1 MISTGVPSSQARDGQ
16 VMILTDVQDYREAY
30 REDYQEDFK
39 ADFKGE
45 YRAEYK
51 EDCQDPINPC
61 VILYRKN
68 GNLAALV
75 DSQLVPSHPNTRR
88 EPTIAVKRQHSS
100 LTTNLCDGN
109 QKMGSTCV
117 CVHRHYGIA
126 SGCVTSDELY
136 IFWRFV
142 QIILVEAEWIS
153 LLAVIRIISLKP
165 HLIFSSTSFLSIP

>member
-1 MISTGVPSSQARDGQ
+1 MISTDAPSSQARDGQ

-39 ADFKGE
+39 EE
-45 YRAEYK
+45 YKAEYK
-51 EDCQDPINPC
+51 EDCQDPTNPWLM
-61 VILYRKN
+61 LYRKN

-117 CVHRHYGIA
+117 CVHRHGGIA
-126 SGCVTSDELY
+126 RGRVTSDELY

-142 QIILVEAEWIS
+142 QIILMEAEWTS
-153 LLAVIRIISLKP
+153 LLAIIRIISLKP

>member
-1 MISTGVPSSQARDGQ
+1 MISTDVPSSQARDGQ

-39 ADFKGE
+39 EE
-45 YRAEYK
+45 YKAEYK
-51 EDCQDPINPC
+51 EDCQDPTNPW
-61 VILYRKN
+61 VMLYRKN

-117 CVHRHYGIA
+117 CVHRHGGIA
-126 SGCVTSDELY
+126 RGRVTSDELY

-142 QIILVEAEWIS
+142 QIILMEAEWTS
-153 LLAVIRIISLKP
+153 LLAIIRIISLKP